1 MVQLIADVIDDEPE
15 VRTFSKL
22 TNDDYIAMCGYVVNS
37 IVFNEFLLEQA
48 IPLSLIPSC
57 FLEMLQITRSVSAR
71 GLEGGCRKPVNLF
84 LDTAVSVARHI
95 FGDERLI
102 VAQEHP
108 TGPIEVPEIGYVQG
122 PLDYITGRA
131 AGEKDMGIYRNKLF
145 LTCDRYIDDGGGWR
159 NGRDL
164 TAIYGCSRS

>member
-1 MVQLIADVIDDEPE
+1 VIDDEPE

-37 IVFNEFLLEQA
+37 IVFNESLLEQA
-48 IPLSLIPSC
+48 IPSSLIPSC

-71 GLEGGCRKPVNLF
+71 GLEARCRKHVNHF
-84 LDTAVSVARHI
+84 LDTAVYIARHI

-108 TGPIEVPEIGYVQG
+108 TGPVEVPEIGHVQG

-131 AGEKDMGIYRNKLF
+131 AGERDMGIYRNNLF
-145 LTCDRYIDDGGGWR
+145 LP
-159 NGRDL
+159 NL
-164 TAIYGCSRS
+164 